1 MHTVSEHPHRLL
13 PSPPDRRTVVSAL
26 EVGARRHMV
35 HALLEVDVTEARRRL
50 RAHRERTGEAL
61 SFTAFVV
68 GCLARAVDADRRLHA
83 CRDWRGRL
91 VLFEDVDV
99 ATLVEPAP
107 GEVAIP
113 HILRAANRRP
123 LGDLHTELRAVQ
135 ARPASSAQ
143 RSGALVRLAP
153 WVPGPLLRLALRA
166 LGRAP
171 HWLKRTSGTAV
182 VTSVG
187 MFGGGGGW
195 GLGIVPLHTLALV
208 LGGIA
213 KKPGVVGD
221 RIEARETLS
230 LTVSVDHDLVDG
242 APAARFV
249 EALRTLLEEAHGLP
263 PEPGPE
269 GAPEPAPP
277 GAPGGPPAGAPG

>member
-1 MHTVSEHPHRLL
+1 VSGAPHRVI
-13 PSPPDRRTVVSAL
+13 PFDRARRTVVGAL
-26 EVGARRHMV
+26 EVGARRHMI
-35 HALLEVDVTEARRRL
+35 HALVELDVTEPRRRL
-50 RAHRERTGEAL
+50 RAHRARTGEAL

-68 GCLARAVDADRRLHA
+68 GCLARAIDGDRRLHA
-83 CRDWRGRL
+83 YRDWRGRI

-99 ATLVEPAP
+99 VTLVEPEA

-113 HILRAANRRP
+113 HILRAANRRTVRE
-123 LGDLHTELRAVQ
+123 LHEELRAVQ
-135 ARPASSAQ
+135 ARPAASAQ
-143 RSGALVRLAP
+143 RSGVLARLAG
-153 WVPGPLLRLALRA
+153 WVPGPLLRLTLRA

-213 KKPGVVGD
+213 RKPGVVGD
-221 RIEARETLS
+221 RIEPREYLA

-249 EALRTLLEEAHGLP
+249 ETLRALIEGAHGL
-263 PEPGPE
+263 
-269 GAPEPAPP
+269 APEPEADPPVAPP
-277 GAPGGPPAGAPG
+277 AIPPG

>member
-1 MHTVSEHPHRLL
+1 MSHAPHRLL
-13 PSPPDRRTVVSAL
+13 PTPCARRTVVGAL

-35 HALLEVDVTEARRRL
+35 HALVEVDVTEARRRL
-50 RAHRERTGEAL
+50 RAEGARTGEQP

-68 GCLARAVDADRRLHA
+68 GCLARAVEADRRLHA

-91 VLFEDVDV
+91 VLFDDVDV
-99 ATLVEPAP
+99 VTLVEPAP

-113 HILRAANRRP
+113 HILRAANRRTLP
-123 LGDLHTELRAVQ
+123 DLHAELRAVQ
-135 ARPASSAQ
+135 ARPASSPQ
-143 RSGALVRLAP
+143 RSGPLARLAG

-171 HWLKRTSGTAV
+171 QWLKRTSGTAV

-213 KKPGVVGD
+213 RRPGLVGD
-221 RIEARETLS
+221 RIEPREYLA

-249 EALRTLLEEAHGLP
+249 EVLRGLIEGGHGL
-263 PEPGPE
+263 EAEE
-269 GAPEPAPP
+269 GTVSGASPRPAEPA
-277 GAPGGPPAGAPG
+277 AAG